1 MNKKIKTY
9 ALALL
14 AMFLW
19 GSAFPVVKLTYESFN
34 ILADDVANKMLIAG
48 IRFFLAGFIVFI
60 FMLFYKPK
68 LVKQYKPNIKFILF
82 LGLLNTAISYFFFY
96 IGVGNTSGIKSS
108 ILQASSTFLTVIFAH
123 FFLKERLNAKVSIAL
138 ILGLLGIIVSNL
150 DKGFDLSF
158 RFTGEGFMLINGIAS
173 ALATIYVKKYSKNI
187 SSFVLTSGQMM
198 SGSLLLILVGI
209 FASTTSLVITGKG
222 ILLLLYSAIISSSAF
237 TIWYYLLNNNPASEI
252 SFLRLF
258 IPIFGTLL
266 SALILGEAISIY
278 NLFGLIFVVCGVY
291 LINKKKPATNSLK

>member
-150 DKGFDLSF
+150 DYLSF

-198 SGSLLLILVGI
+198 SGSLFLILVGI
-209 FASTTSLVITGKG
+209 FASTTSLVITVKG

-291 LINKKKPATNSLK
+291 LINKKKLATNSLK